1 MYTKLKMIKKQILQ
15 IRNAAPQD
23 FGGGER
29 YPVLLANELSK
40 LGVDNIILSGQKKLI
55 EFARQNN
62 VPVKKSWWWQ
72 NQNWSGKRAL
82 LFPVYF
88 IWQIVLFFY
97 YLIIFMRLSPSV
109 VHIQS
114 KDDFISATIA
124 AKTLNKRVVWTD
136 HADLKHIFK
145 NITKWYKNPTGHLVY
160 FASRFTDG
168 ISVVSKSELS
178 EIKKSLPKNSPL
190 ENKVKVIHNGSPDQ
204 KETFAPISTNSNE
217 FTFLIASRLVKDKGV
232 SEAIQAFI
240 QLNQKFPKTKLII
253 LGEGQDE
260 ALFEA
265 QAKTNKNIK
274 FLGYQ
279 KSPLDFMAK
288 CDVFLLPTYHEG
300 FSVALVE
307 AAMLGL
313 PVIATS
319 VGGNVEIIKN
329 EHNGLLVPARNIQL
343 LHDAMKK
350 LYENQ
355 NLTKKLGDNNRHKY
369 LDNYVFSDIV
379 EKDILSLYG
388 IKSRKMNK

>member
-1 MYTKLKMIKKQILQ
+1 M
-15 IRNAAPQD
+15 
-23 FGGGER
+23 
-29 YPVLLANELSK
+29 
-40 LGVDNIILSGQKKLI
+40 
-55 EFARQNN
+55 
-62 VPVKKSWWWQ
+62 
-72 NQNWSGKRAL
+72 
-82 LFPVYF
+82 
-88 IWQIVLFFY
+88 
-97 YLIIFMRLSPSV
+97 
-109 VHIQS
+109 
-114 KDDFISATIA
+114 
-124 AKTLNKRVVWTD
+124 
-136 HADLKHIFK
+136 
-145 NITKWYKNPTGHLVY
+145 
-160 FASRFTDG
+160 
-168 ISVVSKSELS
+168 
-178 EIKKSLPKNSPL
+178 
-190 ENKVKVIHNGSPDQ
+190 
-204 KETFAPISTNSNE
+204 
-217 FTFLIASRLVKDKGV
+217 
-232 SEAIQAFI
+232 
-240 QLNQKFPKTKLII
+240 NQKSPKTKLII

-260 ALFEA
+260 ALFKA